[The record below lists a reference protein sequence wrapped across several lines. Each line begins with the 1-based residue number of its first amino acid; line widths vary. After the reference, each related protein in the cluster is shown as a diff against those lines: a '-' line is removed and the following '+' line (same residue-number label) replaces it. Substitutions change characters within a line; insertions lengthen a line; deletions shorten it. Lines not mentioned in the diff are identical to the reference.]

1 MPAAPIHHAIGNAQ
15 QLGQQVKFEVMM
27 MFFKTTPDNDGNL
40 GIKLFG
46 KTEIANRLLDNEYS
60 AALWTVIFVEGFY
73 WEWRGSIC
81 FFSIGS
87 MNTNG
92 RFSQEGTQHFS
103 TKWVELIGAIGLETS
118 LLYPQAIMWR
128 WAHWLCFLGDTASA
142 RMSQEFSKWLV
153 NGL

>member
-27 MFFKTTPDNDGNL
+27 FFKQLRTKMEILGFHNL
-40 GIKLFG
+40 V
-46 KTEIANRLLDNEYS
+46 NVRLVIYWIMFCPIINTVRLYE
-60 AALWTVIFVEGFY
+60 LWFLLKVSIENQGVAFV
-73 WEWRGSIC
+73 S
-81 FFSIGS
+81 FSIGS

-128 WAHWLCFLGDTASA
+128 WAVGNAFRVSLLVLGCP
-142 RMSQEFSKWLV
+142 RNLV
-153 NGL
+153 RG